1 MRAETPQNKGCAS
14 WRSRDR
20 RVCPGIFFSC
30 PSPGTTTHPA
40 RLPVPWKCYL
50 KSSSHERNL
59 EKEPWAFFKNFN
71 SCLTKLTETPNLPS
85 AECKFYH
92 FPSERKIW
100 GNERIYFPE
109 NPGPS
114 PPVYTTYLCVR
125 AFSEGW
131 HFALCSVPPK
141 NLINVVEL
149 WAFIQKLQL
158 GRSHALTLVAPVQ
171 VIVPKA
177 ICLFDDPKF
186 RPVTNEWTILLYC
199 WKILSHFFP
208 TKLVHLF
215 QNLRVKIENVI
226 KIFLQINCKL

>member
-1 MRAETPQNKGCAS
+1 MQSVNFIISLVRGKFEGTRGFIFQKIRVLVHLCTP
-14 WRSRDR
+14 
-20 RVCPGIFFSC
+20 P
-30 PSPGTTTHPA
+30 TY
-40 RLPVPWKCYL
+40 VP
-50 KSSSHERNL
+50 
-59 EKEPWAFFKNFN
+59 
-71 SCLTKLTETPNLPS
+71 
-85 AECKFYH
+85 
-92 FPSERKIW
+92 
-100 GNERIYFPE
+100 
-109 NPGPS
+109 
-114 PPVYTTYLCVR
+114 

-141 NLINVVEL
+141 NLINVVAL

-186 RPVTNEWTILLYC
+186 RPVTNEWTIPLYC

-208 TKLVHLF
+208 TKLLNLF